1 MFYQFILTH
10 LFMYVTEFILIN
22 YIHIM
27 RISFNNFK
35 KIKANLIV
43 GENLIS
49 QAKNSSLENFKYGFD
64 DTFIQKLIE
73 RME

>member
-1 MFYQFILTH
+1 
-10 LFMYVTEFILIN
+10 
-22 YIHIM
+22 M

-43 GENLIS
+43 GEN
-49 QAKNSSLENFKYGFD
+49 FKYGFD

-73 RME
+73 RMEQHQDIFNKILYDKDFGIVVKA